1 MRAGMRNLPVKIY
14 NKLKLGVEYVQF
26 GQFHQNDRKMPIFRP
41 LRANFL
47 LEIGDFG
54 ANIILSTVVTRK

>member
-14 NKLKLGVEYVQF
+14 NKLQLGLEYVQF
-26 GQFHQNDRKMPIFRP
+26 GHFSPKWPKMPIFRP

-54 ANIILSTVVTRK
+54 TNIILSTVVTRK